1 MSSIKV
7 NVMND
12 SREEIIDKT
21 IESEINWLR
30 NGFKV
35 LIMAYWKKDSFE
47 KRYNRII
54 SNVEW
59 ERFLSYMKTKGY
71 LVNNIVYELS
81 DNYFKNEKI

>member
-1 MSSIKV
+1 
-7 NVMND
+7 MND

-47 KRYNRII
+47 KRYNKII

-59 ERFLSYMKTKGY
+59 ERFLGYMKTKGY

-81 DNYFKNEKI
+81 DNYFKNEEV

>member
-1 MSSIKV
+1 MSLIKV
-7 NVMND
+7 SAMND

-21 IESEINWLR
+21 IENEINWLR

-59 ERFLSYMKTKGY
+59 EHFLGYMKAKGY

-81 DNYFKNEKI
+81 DNYFKEEK